1 MDHERDYDR
10 DHSRDD
16 TYTDIELKEV
26 LESSYEVEN
35 ELMRGYILAAERI
48 HDDEE
53 LKLRLRNFSE
63 GNAKR
68 TKQLQD
74 EIEKMQ

>member
-10 DHSRDD
+10 DYSKDD
-16 TYTDIELKEV
+16 TYTDTELKEV

-53 LKLRLRNFSE
+53 LKLRLRNFAE
-63 GNAKR
+63 GNSKR